1 MPGERPKG
9 GEDVLERKKSSTKR
23 PRRYQVLLHN
33 DDYTT
38 MDLVVHILM
47 SVFNK
52 ARAEAI
58 HVMLTVHH
66 KGRGVAGVY
75 DRDVAE
81 TKVAAAT
88 GIARDNGAP
97 LKVTMEPA

>member
-9 GEDVLERKKSSTKR
+9 GEDVLERKKSSTRR

-52 ARAEAI
+52 DRAAAV

-75 DRDVAE
+75 DRDLAE
-81 TKVAAAT
+81 TKVALAT
-88 GIARDNGAP
+88 EMAREVGAP
-97 LKVTMEPA
+97 LKVTMEPE